1 MIEITTNNLNPHVS
15 VDCVIFGFDG
25 EQLKLLIIERKPKGT
40 VSALPG
46 DLIKDNENLDEAACR
61 VLYELTGLKNI
72 YLKQLQ
78 AFGAPDRIK
87 DLADVRWL
95 RDLRQQPLARVITIA
110 YYSLVNLEDLEPRPA
125 SFAKEARWELISAIG
140 KLGFDHNHIVDKA
153 LEQLRL
159 NLKSDPLI
167 GFELLPEKFTLRQ
180 LQKLYEAILDR
191 PIDKRNFR
199 KKFLTAKIVVPLNE
213 KEQGVAHK
221 PAQYYKFDQKRYL
234 RIKDK
239 FWF

>member
-1 MIEITTNNLNPHVS
+1 MIGITTNNLNPHVS

-25 EQLKLLIIERKPKGT
+25 EQLKLLIIERKPKQEIP
-40 VSALPG
+40 ALPG

-87 DLADVRWL
+87 DLADVQWL
-95 RDLRQQPLARVITIA
+95 RDVRQDPQARVITIA
-110 YYSLVNLEDLEPRPA
+110 YYSLVNLEDLSPRPA
-125 SFAKEARWELISAIG
+125 SFAREVRWELIRDLG
-140 KLGFDHNHIVDKA
+140 KLAFDHNHIVNKA

-180 LQKLYEAILDR
+180 LQKLYEAILDHS
-191 PIDKRNFR
+191 IDKRNFR

-213 KEQGVAHK
+213 KEQGVPHK
-221 PAQYYKFDQKRYL
+221 PAQYYKFDMKRYKK
-234 RIKDK
+234 IKDK

>member
-1 MIEITTNNLNPHVS
+1 MNQIISNNLNPHVS

-25 EQLKLLIIERKPKGT
+25 EQLKLLIIERKPKDA

-61 VLYELTGLKNI
+61 VLYELTGLKDI

-78 AFGAPDRIK
+78 AFGDPDRIK

-95 RDLRQQPLARVITIA
+95 RDVREEPLTRVITIA
-110 YYSLVNLEDLEPRPA
+110 YYSLVNLAELAPRPA
-125 SFAKEARWELISAIG
+125 SFAKEVRWELVKKVG
-140 KLGFDHNHIVDKA
+140 KLGFDHNYIVDKA

-159 NLKSDPLI
+159 NLKYDPLI

-180 LQKLYEAILDR
+180 LQKLYEAVLDQ

-199 KKFLTAKIVVPLNE
+199 KKFLTAKIVVSLDE
-213 KEQGVAHK
+213 KEQNVPHK
-221 PAQYYKFDQKRYL
+221 PAQYYRFDRKRYM
-234 RIKDK
+234 RIKDR